1 MRPTVYNSPG
11 IGAEESLYI
20 KTTIYASATIYKEW
34 EDPQEWDEN
43 DVPPNMSLDKVPKDS
58 VGWGMT
64 LDFGADPG
72 AIGTDSVG
80 WGMDLKEFGADP
92 GAISTDSVGWGM
104 LADFTRP
111 E

>member
-11 IGAEESLYI
+11 IGTEESLYI

-58 VGWGMT
+58 VGWGMN
-64 LDFGADPG
+64 LDFGADPGAFGNDPVGWGMDLKDFGADPG
-72 AIGTDSVG
+72 AIGADSVG
-80 WGMDLKEFGADP
+80 WGMF
-92 GAISTDSVGWGM
+92 
-104 LADFTRP
+104 ADFTRP